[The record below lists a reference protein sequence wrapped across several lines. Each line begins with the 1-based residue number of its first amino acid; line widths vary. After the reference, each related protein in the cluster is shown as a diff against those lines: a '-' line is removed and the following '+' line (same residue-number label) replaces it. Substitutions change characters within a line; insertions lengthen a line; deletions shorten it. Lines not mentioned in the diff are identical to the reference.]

1 MSSPSTP
8 TTAPSHAAAAAS
20 SHAYIPSS
28 YLSKDANSDEFTE
41 KYVVAAHN
49 YLMINGHTSK
59 STSIDLAKLCS
70 VESIIQYKPSKSF
83 KASEA
88 LRANT
93 NRFHVWIRHGGASAV
108 YALAPPLGEG
118 NRKRTRMES

>member
-1 MSSPSTP
+1 MD
-8 TTAPSHAAAAAS
+8 AS
-20 SHAYIPSS
+20 VEK
-28 YLSKDANSDEFTE
+28 LTE

-49 YLMINGHTSK
+49 YLLANGHTSK

-70 VESIIQYKPSKSF
+70 VESIIQHKPSKTF
-83 KASEA
+83 RASEA

-93 NRFHVWIRHGGASAV
+93 NRFKVLIRDGGASAV

-118 NRKRTRMES
+118 SRKRTMMES